1 MCELTCGDI
10 AMNEDGKAFTSK
22 KANKVPELPRLP
34 RTDPCSRAEKLLS
47 VCVELM
53 ELCIE
58 VTGTIDPAAAWLV
71 VHAKDEVTLGAWGTR
86 DTRPY

>member
-1 MCELTCGDI
+1 
-10 AMNEDGKAFTSK
+10 MNEDNRMSASK
-22 KANKVPELPRLP
+22 KTKKLPELPRLP
-34 RTDPCSRAEKLLS
+34 RTDPQSQAAKLLS
-47 VCVELM
+47 VCVELI

-71 VHAKDEVTLGAWGTR
+71 VHAKDEITLGGWGTR

>member
-1 MCELTCGDI
+1 MK
-10 AMNEDGKAFTSK
+10 EDDKASISK
-22 KANKVPELPRLP
+22 KTKKVPGLPSLP
-34 RTDPCSRAEKLLS
+34 RTDPCSRADKLLS

-71 VHAKDEVTLGAWGTR
+71 LHAKDEVTLGAWGTR
-86 DTRPY
+86 NLRPY